1 MRLSEVYAK
10 SYTSLSSVIN
20 IFPDFVNA
28 PLKLFNLVDNLS
40 HAESAENTE
49 LHSSSRWF
57 TLALDSTDWALVS
70 RCLPGG
76 GVTNVPV

>member
-10 SYTSLSSVIN
+10 SYTSLSSVMN

-28 PLKLFNLVDNLS
+28 PLNLLNLVDNLS

-49 LHSSSRWF
+49 LPLLESLAHAGAGFHRLGTRF
-57 TLALDSTDWALVS
+57 T
-70 RCLPGG
+70 
-76 GVTNVPV
+76 VPAWRGSN

>member
-28 PLKLFNLVDNLS
+28 PLKLFNLVDITKSVTIPSNLS
-40 HAESAENTE
+40 H
-49 LHSSSRWF
+49 L
-57 TLALDSTDWALVS
+57 WA
-70 RCLPGG
+70 G
-76 GVTNVPV
+76 

>member
-49 LHSSSRWF
+49 LPVLESLVHAGAGFHRLGTRF
-57 TLALDSTDWALVS
+57 T
-70 RCLPGG
+70 
-76 GVTNVPV
+76 VPAWRGSNA

>member
-28 PLKLFNLVDNLS
+28 PLKLFNLVDNVNTPPKVS
-40 HAESAENTE
+40 YSAHIT
-49 LHSSSRWF
+49 R
-57 TLALDSTDWALVS
+57 
-70 RCLPGG
+70 R
-76 GVTNVPV
+76 